1 MTDGDPNVG
10 SDPMTDVALRFSLV
24 VPIYNE
30 EETVESMLAE
40 VEEVL
45 AAHGP
50 FEALFVDDG
59 SKDSSVALMRA
70 FKKQRGADWLR
81 IVSLLKNSG
90 QSAAVMAGV
99 EQARGPIIATLD
111 GDMQNDPRDIPS
123 MLERVESG
131 ECDAVVGVR
140 AKRQDTF
147 TRRMSSRIGNG
158 VRNFLTGDKVKDAAC
173 GIKVIRR
180 PYFMRAPRFVG
191 MHRFMATL
199 VRYLGGKVIEQDVN
213 HRQRYAGTAKYGIGN
228 RVWKGLRDCFAMRW
242 VRARLLMHEV
252 REEF

>member
-1 MTDGDPNVG
+1 M
-10 SDPMTDVALRFSLV
+10 SAAELRFSLV

-30 EETVESMLAE
+30 EETVATMLAE
-40 VEEVL
+40 VSDVL
-45 AAHGP
+45 GPHGP

-59 SKDSSVALMRA
+59 SRDRSLEIMRE
-70 FKKQRGADWLR
+70 FKRGRGANWLR
-81 IVSLLKNSG
+81 VVTLKANSG

-99 EQARGPIIATLD
+99 EQARADIVATLD

-123 MLERVESG
+123 MLVRVEQG
-131 ECDAVVGVR
+131 EADAVVGVR

-147 TRRMSSRIGNG
+147 VRRASSRIGNA
-158 VRNFLTGDKVKDAAC
+158 VRNLLTGDAVKDAAC

-180 PYFMRAPRFVG
+180 SFFLRAPRFVG

-199 VRYLGGKVIEQDVN
+199 VRYLGGVVVEQDVN
-213 HRQRYAGTAKYGIGN
+213 HRERYAGTAKYGIGN
-228 RVWKGLRDCFAMRW
+228 RMWKGLRDCFAMRW
-242 VRARLLMHEV
+242 VRARLLTHEV

>member
-1 MTDGDPNVG
+1 MTDGDPNVDG
-10 SDPMTDVALRFSLV
+10 AQMTDAALRFSLV
-24 VPIYNE
+24 IPIYNE

-45 AAHGP
+45 VSHGP

-59 SKDSSVALMRA
+59 SKDNSVALMRA
-70 FKKQRGADWLR
+70 FKKERGASWLR
-81 IVSLLKNSG
+81 IVSLRNNCG

-131 ECDAVVGVR
+131 ECDACVGVR
-140 AKRQDTF
+140 AKRQDTW

-158 VRNFLTGDKVKDAAC
+158 VRNVLTGDKVKDAAC

-180 PYFMRAPRFVG
+180 PFFMRAPRFVG

-213 HRQRYAGTAKYGIGN
+213 HRQRFAGTAKYGIGN
-228 RVWKGLRDCFAMRW
+228 RMWKGLRDCFAMRW

>member
-1 MTDGDPNVG
+1 MTDGDPNVDG
-10 SDPMTDVALRFSLV
+10 AQMTDAALRFSLV
-24 VPIYNE
+24 IPIYNE

-45 AAHGP
+45 VSHGP

-59 SKDSSVALMRA
+59 SKDNSVALMRA
-70 FKKQRGADWLR
+70 FKKERGASWLR
-81 IVSLLKNSG
+81 IVSLLNNCG

-131 ECDAVVGVR
+131 ECDACVGVR
-140 AKRQDTF
+140 AKRQDTW

-158 VRNFLTGDKVKDAAC
+158 VRNVLTGDKVKDAAC

-180 PYFMRAPRFVG
+180 AFFMRAPRFVG

-213 HRQRYAGTAKYGIGN
+213 HRQRFAGTAKYGIGN
-228 RVWKGLRDCFAMRW
+228 RMWKGLRDCFAMRW